1 MAAKS
6 LLHSSFSPKPSC
18 FFNSE
23 SKSTKFRTSQLG
35 FKPRNLKAEDDV
47 KWGEN
52 ISFSMISRVIK
63 TKKKQQKGGMVVK
76 CTAEGIE
83 RSLLKI
89 GGRGET
95 KVLIAERY
103 KVVALLACVMCL
115 CNADRVVMSVAIV
128 PLAAKYGWS
137 SAFLGIVQSS
147 FLWGYIF
154 SSVVG
159 GVLVDKYGGRRV
171 LACGVVLW
179 SLSTL
184 LTPWA
189 ANHSTLALLAARAF
203 FGLAEGVALPAM
215 TTLSSRWFPSHER
228 ASAVG
233 ISMAGFHLGNVVGL
247 VLTPVML
254 ATTGITGPFFLFSSI
269 GLLWMTTWSSVA
281 TDDPRE
287 SPFISKSELRLIQA
301 GKADSIEKKGNFPS
315 LRLLLSK
322 MPTWAII
329 VANITNNWGYF
340 VLLTWMPIYFKT
352 VFNVNLKQA
361 AWFSAV
367 PWGTMAVCGYIA
379 GKASDSLI
387 KAGHPIT
394 SVRKIMQYVL
404 TVNRFH
410 RPWTVVALLEL
421 CQVAGS
427 GSCTYHSCTE
437 LQLFQPGRISSKY
450 ARNSTRFCRISPWHF
465 KFSRNISCNS
475 QHNWNW
481 LLCPVA
487 WILSSIPRCHC
498 RSILRSNCF
507 LEPVCE
513 R

>member
-394 SVRKIMQYVL
+394 SVRKIMQSIG
-404 TVNRFH
+404 FI
-410 RPWTVVALLEL
+410 
-421 CQVAGS
+421 G
-427 GSCTYHSCTE
+427 
-437 LQLFQPGRISSKY
+437 PGLS
-450 ARNSTRFCRISPWHF
+450 
-465 KFSRNISCNS
+465 
-475 QHNWNW
+475 
-481 LLCPVA
+481 LLCLNFAKSPAVA
-487 WILSSIPRCHC
+487 AALITAALSFSSFSQAGFLLNMQEIAPDSAGFLHG
-498 RSILRSNCF
+498 ISNSAGTLAAIVSTIGTGYFVQWLGSFQAF
-507 LEPVCE
+507 LAVTAGLYFAATVFWNLYASGE
-513 R
+513 RVF